1 MNIILIILVFGIIV
15 FFHELGHFIVAKL
28 NKISVTE
35 FSIGM
40 GPAIVSF
47 KRKETK
53 YSLRILP
60 LGGYCMM
67 VGEEEAVDDVNSFSN
82 KSVWARMAVIVAG
95 PVFNFILAFVFS
107 IIMIHFTGCDPARL
121 SKIEPGS
128 AAEDAGLSAGDTI
141 KEINGDKIYTFREIS
156 LHMTINDPTEPVE
169 LLVKREN
176 GNLENIVVTPKM
188 DEEAGRYIMGI
199 YGEEVL
205 PNGIGMNI
213 KYAALEIRYWMKAT
227 LTSLKMIFTGNVSK
241 DDVMGPIGVGGAM
254 NEVIETVKEYSATQK
269 EVIINIILNMLNWS
283 ILLSVNLGIMN
294 LIPIPALDGGKMFL
308 LIIEAIRRKKLPQE
322 KEAVIQFIGL
332 VFVIGLMIFV
342 MFNDIKNVFF

>member
-95 PVFNFILAFVFS
+95 PVFNFILAFVF
-107 IIMIHFTGCDPARL
+107 
-121 SKIEPGS
+121 
-128 AAEDAGLSAGDTI
+128 
-141 KEINGDKIYTFREIS
+141 
-156 LHMTINDPTEPVE
+156 
-169 LLVKREN
+169 
-176 GNLENIVVTPKM
+176 
-188 DEEAGRYIMGI
+188 
-199 YGEEVL
+199 
-205 PNGIGMNI
+205 
-213 KYAALEIRYWMKAT
+213 
-227 LTSLKMIFTGNVSK
+227 
-241 DDVMGPIGVGGAM
+241 
-254 NEVIETVKEYSATQK
+254 
-269 EVIINIILNMLNWS
+269 
-283 ILLSVNLGIMN
+283 
-294 LIPIPALDGGKMFL
+294 
-308 LIIEAIRRKKLPQE
+308 
-322 KEAVIQFIGL
+322 
-332 VFVIGLMIFV
+332 
-342 MFNDIKNVFF
+342 FNYYDSFYRM